1 MANAAA
7 LHPATEAGNKRE
19 LLAHVRPGLL
29 AEGLVGCDGH
39 GIRKVQAAL
48 VIAHGDANARVE
60 VTLDKCLIEPAALA
74 SEQEKRTLAVHRIGV
89 AARHVPREQVQLV
102 SPVRLEERVRTWP
115 LRDFDVVPVIA
126 PRTLQVALCQ
136 AEAHRLNEMQHRAR
150 TGACTGDIARVL
162 GDLRFDKHNVQGFH
176 FCLLFRVM
184 RAIRNVGA
192 GFRAGS
198 MLKQS

>member
-39 GIRKVQAAL
+39 SIRKVQAAL
-48 VIAHGDANARVE
+48 VLAHGDANARVE
-60 VTLDKCLIEPAALA
+60 VTLDECLIEPAALA

-89 AARHVPREQVQLV
+89 VARHVPREQVQLV

-115 LRDFDVVPVIA
+115 LHDFDVVPVIA
-126 PRTLQVALCQ
+126 PRTLQVALRQ
-136 AEAHRLNEMQHRAR
+136 AEAHRLYQMQHRAR
-150 TGACTGDIARVL
+150 AGACAGDVARVL
-162 GDLRFDKHNVQGFH
+162 GNLRFDKHNVQGFH
-176 FCLLFRVM
+176 FCLLFRAM

-192 GFRAGS
+192 GFSAGS